1 MWFIYF
7 PVREIYSLMEFK
19 QFRRLCLFFFN
30 FLKEVEFVFSSFF
43 SNSC

>member
-19 QFRRLCLFFFN
+19 QFRRLSFFFK
-30 FLKEVEFVFSSFF
+30 FFEGGRICVF
-43 SNSC
+43 